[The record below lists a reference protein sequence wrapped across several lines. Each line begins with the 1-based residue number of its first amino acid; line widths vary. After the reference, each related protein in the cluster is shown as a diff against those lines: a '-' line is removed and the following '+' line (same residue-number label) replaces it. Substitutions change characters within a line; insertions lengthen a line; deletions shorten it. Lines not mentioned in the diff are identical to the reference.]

1 MLHLPNFYLQG
12 ITGISFHFILDYLT
26 NKSLQYASKSA
37 CNCQCTTREKGKK
50 PNKQKTAHV
59 SRIGTF
65 FSGELIHFIWLVWT
79 LVIAYWETLCDTNIA
94 FQHHRLHGFSSLN
107 SKKKT
112 KKQTKSKKTQKHHCV
127 FDRELKRCSNI
138 FSASCRISLRFKFVN
153 FFFFL
158 SLHL

>member
-1 MLHLPNFYLQG
+1 MLQLPNFYLQG
-12 ITGISFHFILDYLT
+12 ITGINFHFILDYLT
-26 NKSLQYASKSA
+26 NKSLQ
-37 CNCQCTTREKGKK
+37 REGGKK
-50 PNKQKTAHV
+50 QPNKQKTAHV

-107 SKKKT
+107 SKKNKQRA
-112 KKQTKSKKTQKHHCV
+112 KKKPKHHCV

-153 FFFFL
+153 FFFSFCHCICKHITP
-158 SLHL
+158 HLNGMN